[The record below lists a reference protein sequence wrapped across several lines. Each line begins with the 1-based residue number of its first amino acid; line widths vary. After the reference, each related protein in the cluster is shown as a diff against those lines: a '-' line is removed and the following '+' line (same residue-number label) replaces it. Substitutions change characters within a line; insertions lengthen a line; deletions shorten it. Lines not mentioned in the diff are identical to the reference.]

1 MWTKEAFLETEKGKV
16 VNSTSPDGAFSIDGL
31 TPVEAIPTITAW
43 LESNGKGR
51 KSINYKLRD
60 WLFCSPTLLGGALSH
75 SVGGWRSAAVAGRN
89 SCRCSCRRTKQFQ
102 AVGERR
108 ESAGE
113 FGRLARDDGIA
124 RRRQTGEARTNTMP
138 QWAVP
143 AGITCVSSIRKRE
156 AADRSCK
163 ERYWMPVDL
172 YIGGSEHAVLHLLV
186 FAVLGTRYYSTSA
199 WSVRPNRLRNS
210 SLKVSC
216 WVKTTKNV
224 QVQRQRRQS
233 R

>member
-1 MWTKEAFLETEKGKV
+1 

-60 WLFCSPTLLGGALSH
+60 WLFARQRYWGSPFPFLWVDGEARPLPEEQLPLLLPE
-75 SVGGWRSAAVAGRN
+75 
-89 SCRCSCRRTKQFQ
+89 TKQFQ

-124 RRRQTGEARTNTMP
+124 RRRQTGEARN
-138 QWAVP
+138 
-143 AGITCVSSIRKRE
+143 E
-156 AADRSCK
+156 YDAAMGRF
-163 ERYWMPVDL
+163 
-172 YIGGSEHAVLHLLV
+172 LLV
-186 FAVLGTRYYSTSA
+186 LLAFHRSEKTR
-199 WSVRPNRLRNS
+199 S
-210 SLKVSC
+210 S
-216 WVKTTKNV
+216 
-224 QVQRQRRQS
+224 
-233 R
+233 